1 MGYFEAI
8 DALISEVRVSPKYIL
23 SMQIERRFDQSSLIT
38 LFAMEQVIL
47 DAANGKLNGTEI
59 IQLNLDSSFDFSR
72 LNAQLVVL
80 EAIFSDQVVL
90 IC

>member
-1 MGYFEAI
+1 
-8 DALISEVRVSPKYIL
+8 
-23 SMQIERRFDQSSLIT
+23 MQIERRFDQSSLIT
-38 LFAMEQVIL
+38 LSAREQVIL

-59 IQLNLDSSFDFSR
+59 NQLNLDSSFDFSR